1 VLCGICAYFLFPHFP
16 ISPFHNFIFF
26 IDNIKIE
33 IKNYKTNI
41 SMYTNTNPPT
51 NPDSMNKML
60 IALIYYV
67 NTYPFN
73 EISCTELPKEFA
85 IETSMYSLYYYI
97 NLILDE
103 IITVDDIPST
113 LASTFIIINKLIM
126 KGIRLH
132 INNQHK
138 LLVVCIMISSKLL
151 QDDYYSNTTW
161 AENVDI
167 PIKDL
172 NKMERDILK
181 IIDYD
186 LYMSKEVFDTTL
198 KILLYIPVNRAIRDI
213 NSVSEVN
220 MKMTKIPIIR

>member
-1 VLCGICAYFLFPHFP
+1 
-16 ISPFHNFIFF
+16 
-26 IDNIKIE
+26 
-33 IKNYKTNI
+33 
-41 SMYTNTNPPT
+41 
-51 NPDSMNKML
+51 MNKML

-151 QDDYYSNTTW
+151 QDDYYSNSTW

-167 PIKDL
+167 HIKDF

-213 NSVSEVN
+213 NSVSDIN
-220 MKMTKIPIIR
+220 MKMTNIPIIR

>member
-1 VLCGICAYFLFPHFP
+1 
-16 ISPFHNFIFF
+16 
-26 IDNIKIE
+26 
-33 IKNYKTNI
+33 
-41 SMYTNTNPPT
+41 
-51 NPDSMNKML
+51 MNKML

-103 IITVDDIPST
+103 IINVDDIPST

-172 NKMERDILK
+172 NKMERDILQ
-181 IIDYD
+181 IIEYD

-213 NSVSEVN
+213 NSVSDIN
-220 MKMTKIPIIR
+220 MKMTNIPVIR